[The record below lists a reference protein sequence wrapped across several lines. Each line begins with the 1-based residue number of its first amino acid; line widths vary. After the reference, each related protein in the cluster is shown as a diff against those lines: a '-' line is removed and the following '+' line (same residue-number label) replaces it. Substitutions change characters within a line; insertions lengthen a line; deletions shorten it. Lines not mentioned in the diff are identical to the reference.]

1 MNVGVHEAKTHLS
14 RLLNSVEAGED
25 VVIHRGGK
33 PIARLVAVFD
43 QAPKSLIGALKGQ
56 ITYDRFNEP
65 LPDDVLAAFSGQTP

>member
-25 VVIHRGGK
+25 VVIHRAGK

-43 QAPKSLIGALKGQ
+43 ETPKSLIGALEGR
-56 ITYDRFNEP
+56 ISYDRFNEA
-65 LPDDVLAAFSGQTP
+65 LPDDLLGAFSGQTL